1 MFIDTSI
8 KPCMDNTRVYTQFP
22 GPICYGQTNPV
33 NGDNSVGTS
42 VVGLFNIRS
51 PAATMIVLFLLLLGC
66 TPLKYEQYAE
76 VKALQGSPD
85 RSTIDRYLL
94 TQYKGMNTERIRVIY
109 LQDGRYL
116 KDEQLGNGYR
126 NGAYANSI
134 DIVAHC
140 TLAHCNEILL
150 AHNHP
155 NLPYA
160 EPSDMDIY
168 TAARLSKF
176 LLGTDIDLVASIIV
190 SDKDTS
196 WIFL

>member
-1 MFIDTSI
+1 MRYLA
-8 KPCMDNTRVYTQFP
+8 C
-22 GPICYGQTNPV
+22 
-33 NGDNSVGTS
+33 
-42 VVGLFNIRS
+42 
-51 PAATMIVLFLLLLGC
+51 LLLLLSAC

-94 TQYKGMNTERIRVIY
+94 TQYKGQTTERIRVIY
-109 LQDGRYL
+109 LRDGVYL
-116 KDEQLGNGYR
+116 KDEKLGSGYR
-126 NGAYANSI
+126 DKAFANSI
-134 DIVAHC
+134 EVVAHC
-140 TLAHCNEILL
+140 TLAHCNEVLL

-190 SDKDTS
+190 SDNDTA